1 MDYIPLSLLNDYIF
15 CPYSIYLHSVYMET
29 DDDVFKA
36 PPQVKG
42 SIAHH
47 GVDAKKGSTRAADC
61 YIQIF
66 AAILSLLYG
75 A

>member
-47 GVDAKKGSTRAADC
+47 GVDAKKGSTGKIAKYGNAIHRDQ
-61 YIQIF
+61 QIVYF
-66 AAILSLLYG
+66 
-75 A
+75 